1 MTKPCSSFS
10 ANCLNAAGFCSV
22 IEGDEVILSEVE
34 DVEKEKQQ
42 IGNENDRVVDDS
54 DTTIP
59 NSVTEGNGVKFI
71 ENDDVL
77 VDDVPN
83 EMIEC
88 SFEVQKKYSLN
99 EYDAVI
105 QDENKAI
112 VQDSVER
119 SEHTIEKAKK
129 KMQMKNLDLKF

>member
-1 MTKPCSSFS
+1 
-10 ANCLNAAGFCSV
+10 GFCSV
-22 IEGDEVILSEVE
+22 IEGDEVIL
-34 DVEKEKQQ
+34 
-42 IGNENDRVVDDS
+42 
-54 DTTIP
+54 

-77 VDDVPN
+77 VNDVPN

-88 SFEVQKKYSLN
+88 SLEAQKKYSLN
-99 EYDAVI
+99 EYDDVN

-119 SEHTIEKAKK
+119 SEHTIDKAKK